1 MFKDLK
7 VYPSSSILEY
17 DICIVGS
24 GPAGISLAKKLFD
37 TNLKIAV
44 LESGGLEPES
54 EYQELNIGEN
64 SGPSYLSLDSSRLR
78 CFGGAGKLWAGVC
91 APFKKDEFY
100 KKSYIYLSGWP
111 ISLSSLDPYYK
122 EASEMLGISHEK
134 FYNKSLL
141 GNTFKEKSFYEL
153 NKTNTFLTSNVF
165 QISNINHRDLS
176 EKYKSEFKTSR
187 NIDVIFHSTVT
198 EINLTENSKTVQSV
212 SVADLFGNQSTVKS
226 KIFVLACGALENPR
240 ILLSSNKLI
249 KNGVGNNHGFVGTC
263 FMSHPGI
270 KDVAEIYKSSSGK
283 CISKDINNNHK
294 VVFEISTNERDKQK
308 ILRHS
313 LSISPQK
320 SFENKSSYNLGRVI
334 SDGVKLFEN
343 TNFLKEIFCRF
354 QKNNRFS
361 PRNWNLDIGL
371 EQPPRLSNN
380 LKLHNDKDRLGIPK
394 INMHWNDISQI
405 EKDTVLKSS
414 TTMARA
420 LGVLGIGRIKYKSG
434 LLNGQSFK
442 IDDPINHH
450 IGTTRMS
457 DSPKTGVVDKNCKVF
472 GISNLYIAGSSVFTT
487 SSIVNPTYTIIA
499 LSLRLGNYIKS
510 MKL

>member
-7 VYPSSSILEY
+7 VYPSNSILEY

-44 LESGGLEPES
+44 LESGGIEPEP

-100 KKSYIYLSGWP
+100 KKAYIPLSGWP
-111 ISLSSLDPYYK
+111 ISFSSLESYYK
-122 EASEMLGISHEK
+122 EAAEMLGISYEK
-134 FYNKSLL
+134 FYDKSLL
-141 GNTFKEKSFYEL
+141 GNTFKEKSFNEL
-153 NKTNTFLTSNVF
+153 NKNNTFLSPNIY
-165 QISNINHRDLS
+165 QISNKNHRDLA
-176 EKYKSEFKTSR
+176 EKYKNEFETSR
-187 NIDVIFHSTVT
+187 NIDVIFHSTAT
-198 EINLTENSKTVQSV
+198 EINLIPNTKSVESV
-212 SVADLFGNQSTVKS
+212 SVADLFGNKSTIKS

-240 ILLSSNKLI
+240 ILLSSNKLLE
-249 KNGVGNNHGFVGTC
+249 NGVGNNYGFVGTC

-270 KDVAEIYKSSSGK
+270 KDVAEIYKTSSEK
-283 CISKDINNNHK
+283 CITHDINNNYK
-294 VVFEISTNERDKQK
+294 VVFEVSSNERNNQQ

-320 SFENKSSYNLGRVI
+320 NFKNKSSYNFSEVI

-343 TNFLKEIFCRF
+343 TSFLKKIVCHF
-354 QKNNRFS
+354 QKNNTFS
-361 PRNWNLDIGL
+361 PKNWNLDIGL

-380 LKLHNDKDRLGIPK
+380 LKLHFSKDRLGIPK

-405 EKDTVLKSS
+405 EKDTVLKSVR
-414 TTMARA
+414 TMARE
-420 LGVLGIGRIKYKSG
+420 LGALGIGRIKYKKM
-434 LLNGQSFK
+434 LLSGQSFK

-457 DSPKTGVVDKNCKVF
+457 ESPKTGAVDKNCKVF
-472 GISNLYIAGSSVFTT
+472 GVSNLYIAGSSVFAT
-487 SSIVNPTYTIIA
+487 SSIVNPTYTIVA
-499 LSLRLGNYIKS
+499 LSLRLGDYIKKS
-510 MKL
+510 IL